1 MINDLNKLP
10 LQSRKIS
17 QNLVD
22 ILTNAT
28 DASFYRYVP
37 EAIIKPETEQDI
49 QSLFLWC
56 KTFNKY
62 ITFRAAG
69 TSLSGQALTDGVL
82 VDLNNGF
89 KKFEINKNLDFV
101 TAECG
106 AIAGKINDKLKK
118 FGKKIGPDPASI
130 NSCTIGGILANNSSG
145 MSSGIERNPYH
156 TIDSLRFILPS
167 GLVIDSSKQDS
178 SYLKKFEQNL
188 FNGLLDLRK
197 KILSNDELKNKIIN
211 KYKIKTTIG
220 YSLNSFID
228 FDDPLDILEHL
239 MIGSEGTLGFISK
252 ATLKLFDD
260 YPVKLTGLLIFPTA
274 REALI
279 QVELIKETGTEALEF
294 MDYFSLLS
302 VENKLIDV
310 YPNLSLSADNSALL
324 FEYTSSSKEES
335 MQKLE
340 SIKPLMKDFNL
351 VNEPLITNDNILQ
364 SKLWSIRKGLLA
376 SLGKTKEPETTFILE
391 DICFPLKSLPDAV
404 PDLQKLFS
412 KFEYNRT
419 GVYGHGLDGNMHFML
434 TEDFKRPEAV
444 NKLSSFMNA
453 LFELVV
459 VKYNGSLKAEH
470 GTGRNMAPYVKK
482 EWGEDAY
489 EIMLQIKKLI
499 DPHNFL
505 NPGVIINED
514 DKIHLKNIKNYPKIE
529 SEADSCIEC
538 GFCESH
544 CPSKNLTLTPRKRII
559 LQREITRTFKRIIPN
574 ELKKIYDYNEK
585 DTCAVDGICSF
596 YCPIGINTGN
606 LVKILRRNDKS
617 NFELKAAKY
626 FSRNFSQLE
635 FFLRLGIRS
644 LNFIPKL
651 IGIEKLNKSLK
662 YLFRTINFPLQE
674 WNPYVNYPP
683 PRIFTSSNKAD
694 FVYFTTCVSRIM
706 GKYKS
711 YNLSLA
717 EAMIKL
723 AEKADFKLYL
733 PEGCSDFC
741 CGTIF
746 HSKGFAEAGDISINK
761 LIQQLYLWSDEG
773 KLPIIIDSSSCSQ
786 NLKNCE
792 SHLEDSLL
800 EQYKKLKIIDVVEFI
815 NDYVIDK
822 LIIEKVRCVVP
833 HYTCSTTR
841 MDLNCK
847 LHSILEKCSEEVF
860 VPSDTNCCGFAGDR
874 GFLYPEL
881 TKSATKNEA
890 QEVIEFSAENQVFGY
905 YSTNPPC
912 ENALSHST
920 GYNYESIIFL
930 LLEVSR

>member
-1 MINDLNKLP
+1 MINDLDKLP
-10 LQSRKIS
+10 LHSRKIS

-37 EAIIKPETEQDI
+37 EAVIKPETEQDI

-82 VDLNNGF
+82 IDLKNGWN
-89 KKFEINKNLDFV
+89 KFEINKSIDFA
-101 TAECG
+101 TSDCG
-106 AIAGKINDKLKK
+106 VIAGKINEKLKK

-156 TIDSLRFILPS
+156 TIESLRFILPS
-167 GLVIDSSKQDS
+167 GLVIDTSKHDS
-178 SYLKKFEQNL
+178 SYLKKFEPNL

-197 KILSNDELKNKIIN
+197 KIVSNDELRNKIIN

-220 YSLNSFID
+220 YSLNAFID
-228 FDDPLDILEHL
+228 FDYPLDILEHL
-239 MIGSEGTLGFISK
+239 MIGSEGTLGFISQ
-252 ATLKLFDD
+252 ATLKLFED
-260 YPVKLTGLLIFPTA
+260 YPVKLTGLLIFPSA
-274 REALI
+274 REALR
-279 QVELIKETGTEALEF
+279 QVELLKETGPVALEF

-302 VENKLIDV
+302 VESKLKEV
-310 YPNLSLSADNSALL
+310 YPNLSLAEDNSALL
-324 FEYTSSSKEES
+324 FEFASSSEEDS
-335 MQKLE
+335 KQKLE
-340 SIKPLMKDFNL
+340 SIKHLLKDFYL
-351 VNEPLITNDNILQ
+351 VSKPLITDDDIQQ

-376 SLGKTKEPETTFILE
+376 SLGNTKESETTFILE
-391 DICFPLKSLPDAV
+391 DICFPLKSLQEAV

-412 KFEYNRT
+412 KFEYYRT

-444 NKLSSFMNA
+444 NRLSSFMNA
-453 LFELVV
+453 LFDLVV

-489 EIMLQIKKLI
+489 EVMLQIKKLI

-544 CPSKNLTLTPRKRII
+544 CPSKNLTLTPRKRIV
-559 LQREITRTFKRIIPN
+559 LQREIARSFNRIIPN

-585 DTCAVDGICSF
+585 DTCAVDGICSV

-606 LVKILRRNDKS
+606 LVKILRQNDKS
-617 NFELKAAKY
+617 NFELKAVKY
-626 FSRNFSQLE
+626 FARNFSQLE
-635 FFLRLGIRS
+635 FFLRLGLRS

-651 IGIEKLNKSLK
+651 IGIEKLNNTLK
-662 YLFRTINFPLQE
+662 YLNKIINLPLQE
-674 WNPYVNYPP
+674 WNPYVNYPS
-683 PRIFTSSNKAD
+683 PRIFTSPNKAD
-694 FVYFTTCVSRIM
+694 FVYFTSCVSRIM
-706 GKYKS
+706 GRYKS
-711 YNLSLA
+711 QNLSLA

-723 AEKADFKLYL
+723 AEKSDLKLYL

-746 HSKGFAEAGDISINK
+746 HSKGFSEAGDTSVNK
-761 LIQQLYLWSDEG
+761 LIKQLYLWSDEG

-822 LIIEKVRCVVP
+822 LIIDKVKCVVP

-841 MDLNCK
+841 MDLNSK
-847 LHSILEKCSEEVF
+847 FHSILAKCSEEVF
-860 VPSDTNCCGFAGDR
+860 VPSETNCCGFAGDR
-874 GFLYPEL
+874 GFLFPEL
-881 TKSATKNEA
+881 TKSATKDEA
-890 QEVIEFSAENQVFGY
+890 QEVIEFSSENKVFGY

-912 ENALSHST
+912 ENAMSHST
-920 GYNYESIIFL
+920 GCNYESIVFL
-930 LLEVSR
+930 LLEVTR